1 VLCGVFGG
9 KNGKLLVTGGEDGN
23 VKIWSLKQMICLF
36 TFSSDHPNLFHQS
49 SISSLTIHP
58 SNDEMRCLSAG
69 DDGIS
74 FLFHITSHKILASFP
89 HSQQQEEEISKN
101 EENENDQEENEK
113 SLLLPLT
120 QFSFI

>member
-1 VLCGVFGG
+1 M
-9 KNGKLLVTGGEDGN
+9 VTGGEDGN

-36 TFSSDHPNLFHQS
+36 TFSNDQNLFHQS

-58 SNDEMRCLSAG
+58 TNEMICLSAG
-69 DDGIS
+69 DDGVS

-89 HSQQQEEEISKN
+89 HSQQEQEEKQEN
-101 EENENDQEENEK
+101 DQDQENEN

-120 QFSFI
+120 QFLYIIIL